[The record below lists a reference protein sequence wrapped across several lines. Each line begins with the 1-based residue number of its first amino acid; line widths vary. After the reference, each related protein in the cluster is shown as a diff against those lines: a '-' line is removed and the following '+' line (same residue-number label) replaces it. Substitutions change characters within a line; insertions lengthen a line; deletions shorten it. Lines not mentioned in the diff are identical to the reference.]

1 MKTTFG
7 RELIDSAGEALAI
20 ARGQVG
26 PARAFVGE
34 DVDVAAI
41 RRRLHLSQARFAERF
56 GLAAAT
62 IRDWE
67 QGRRKPDRIARA
79 LLMVIDHAP
88 ETVARAL
95 DRR

>member
-41 RRRLHLSQARFAERF
+41 RAVCICRRRDSPNGSAWRRPPSAIGNRAAASPTGSPARF
-56 GLAAAT
+56 
-62 IRDWE
+62 
-67 QGRRKPDRIARA
+67 
-79 LLMVIDHAP
+79 
-88 ETVARAL
+88 
-95 DRR
+95 